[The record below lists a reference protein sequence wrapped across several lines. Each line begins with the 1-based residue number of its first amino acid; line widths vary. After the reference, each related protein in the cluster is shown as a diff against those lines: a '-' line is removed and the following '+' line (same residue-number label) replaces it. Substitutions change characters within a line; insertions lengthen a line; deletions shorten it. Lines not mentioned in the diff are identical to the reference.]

1 MRAPALIISVSVA
14 VATLVVSALA
24 WGVVRVYNN
33 DFSSRTEFRE
43 IRKLTGGKQCK
54 KAHEAGERF
63 ATSAEGGPK
72 ECIYRSPVQG
82 DGSGP
87 DQEVEAKVKLNK
99 ATSSKIRK
107 RVYLGVG
114 VRAAK
119 RAGYQLRIYP
129 QRQKWELHR
138 TGGGDGFPVQGKLGK
153 IKKAGK
159 SNELRLRAFGNKVS
173 AWVNGDRVV
182 KAMVDRDAAEVDGQL
197 TTLLIASTKKTG
209 KRAKGSFDDYVVK
222 VADP

>member
-1 MRAPALIISVSVA
+1 MRARALIIVISVA
-14 VATLVVSALA
+14 AAALAVGGLA
-24 WGVVRVYNN
+24 WGVVRVYKN
-33 DFSSRTEFRE
+33 DFRSRSEFRE

-63 ATSAEGGPK
+63 ATSVESGPK

-87 DQEVEAKVKLNK
+87 NQEVEAKVKLNK

-107 RVYLGVG
+107 RVYLGIG

-129 QRQKWELHR
+129 QRQEWELHR
-138 TGGGDGFPVQGKLGK
+138 TGGGEGFPVKGKLEK
-153 IKKAGK
+153 INKAGK
-159 SNELRLRAFGNKVS
+159 SNKLRLRAFGNKVS

-182 KAMVDRDAAEVDGQL
+182 SAMVDRDAAEVDGQL

-222 VADP
+222 VSDP

>member
-1 MRAPALIISVSVA
+1 MRSRALIISVSVA
-14 VATLVVSALA
+14 LATLAVSALA
-24 WGVVRVYNN
+24 WGVVRVYSN
-33 DFSSRTEFRE
+33 DFSSRGEFRE

-63 ATSAEGGPK
+63 ATSVGRGPK
-72 ECIYRSPVQG
+72 ECIYRTPVQG

-87 DQEVEAKVKLNK
+87 NHEVEARVKLNK
-99 ATSSKIRK
+99 VTSSKIRK
-107 RVYLGVG
+107 RVYLGIG
-114 VRAAK
+114 VRAAR

-138 TGGGDGFPVQGKLGK
+138 TGGGDGFPVKGKLSK

-173 AWVNGDRVV
+173 AWVNGERVV
-182 KAMVDRDAAEVDGQL
+182 KAKVDRDAAAVNGQL
-197 TTLLIASTKKTG
+197 TTLLIASTKKTR
-209 KRAKGSFDDYVVK
+209 KRAKGSFDDYRVK
-222 VADP
+222 VPDP